1 MKIILKDG
9 SFKEYENS
17 KSVIEIAADIS
28 EGLATPVDLMEALQQ
43 SLSEMKPK
51 GRRSRICTEE
61 LRTGSYDAGRGND
74 ASRGLLRT
82 RFGSRD
88 SSH

>member
-1 MKIILKDG
+1 MAGDDTVTMQDKRSHRPLVQRFRRG
-9 SFKEYENS
+9 R
-17 KSVIEIAADIS
+17 
-28 EGLATPVDLMEALQQ
+28 
-43 SLSEMKPK
+43 SLSTPDMPYDGLHDTRRACE
-51 GRRSRICTEE
+51 RSRICTEE

>member
-1 MKIILKDG
+1 MAGDDTVTMQDKRNHRSLVQH
-9 SFKEYENS
+9 F
-17 KSVIEIAADIS
+17 IAAAPLSTPDMPYD
-28 EGLATPVDLMEALQQ
+28 GLHDTRRACE
-43 SLSEMKPK
+43 
-51 GRRSRICTEE
+51 RSRICTEE

>member
-1 MKIILKDG
+1 MAGDDTVTMQDKRNHRSLVQRFHRGHSPPLSTSDMPYDG
-9 SFKEYENS
+9 LHDTRRACE
-17 KSVIEIAADIS
+17 
-28 EGLATPVDLMEALQQ
+28 
-43 SLSEMKPK
+43 
-51 GRRSRICTEE
+51 RSRICTEE